1 MKNIFNN
8 IIQVGMVTND
18 LVKSMENYYK
28 KYKIGPFY
36 VLEFNAENV
45 QYMTVNGNK
54 RNYSMKIGVSEIGT
68 TRFELIQPLDYS
80 NYNEFYNKYGSD
92 IIHHLKL
99 STENYYEVLNYLNNL
114 GIKSLQSGNQSGIK
128 GENIYN
134 YLSTSR
140 HLGFIAEI
148 FDVSKDFIKP
158 DPDYW
163 FPDQLTIG
171 NKMFNKLSAI
181 GMISEKLLEKIEI
194 YQDLYG
200 IGPWE
205 IINFSNDNIKEMHI
219 YEEKYDYKMEIAFCQ
234 LGDIQLKL
242 IKPKSYSIYTEFL
255 QKYGEEVI
263 HHLRL
268 AVENFSYTIDY
279 FKSIGIK
286 VIQRGKYMGIID
298 FAYLDTASD
307 LNFIIEL
314 VDNKNIKDCNT
325 LNLP

>member
-1 MKNIFNN
+1 
-8 IIQVGMVTND
+8 MVTND

-36 VLEFNAENV
+36 VLEFNAKNV
-45 QYMTVNGNK
+45 QDMAVNGNK
-54 RNYSMKIGVSEIGT
+54 RNYSMNIGVSEIGK

-80 NYNEFYNKYGSD
+80 NYKKFYNKYGSG
-92 IIHHLKL
+92 IINHLKL

-114 GIKSLQSGNQSGIK
+114 GIKSLQSGHQSGSK

-134 YLSTSR
+134 YLSTSK
-140 HLGFIAEI
+140 HLGFITEI
-148 FDVSKDFIKP
+148 VDVSKDFIKP

-163 FPDQLTIG
+163 FPNQLVRS
-171 NKMFNKLSAI
+171 NKIFNKLSAVGI
-181 GMISEKLLEKIEI
+181 ISKKLFRKIEI

-205 IINFSNDNIKEMHI
+205 IINFSNDNIKDMYI
-219 YEEKYDYKMEIAFCQ
+219 YEKKCDYAMEIAFCH

-242 IKPKSYSIYTEFL
+242 IRPKSYSIYAEFL

-268 AVENFSYTIDY
+268 EVEDFSYAIDY
-279 FKSIGIK
+279 FKSMDIK
-286 VIQRGKYMGIID
+286 VIQRGKYKGIID

-307 LNFIIEL
+307 LNFITEI
-314 VDNKNIKDCNT
+314 VDSKNIKECDT
-325 LNLP
+325 YNLP